1 MEASLN
7 ALPDGHRS
15 LAKMTGTYVPMRG
28 AKPFGFD
35 RNVSIRRQG
44 DDVLI
49 RIGRK
54 WMALPVHLD
63 EEGVEH
69 KVPLLRARV
78 RFSVAQEVL
87 RVEGPGTRLQ
97 VELASLFG

>member
-1 MEASLN
+1 MDATLN
-7 ALPDGHRS
+7 ALPDGTRA
-15 LAKMTGTYVPMRG
+15 LAKMKGTYVPMRG

-35 RNVSIRRQG
+35 RNVSIRREG

-63 EEGVEH
+63 AHGVMH
-69 KVPLLRARV
+69 KVPLLRAKV
-78 RFSVAQEVL
+78 RFFVADRALQ
-87 RVEGPGTRLQ
+87 VEGPGCKLQ
-97 VELASLFG
+97 VELAPLFG